1 MTDHQRRIN
10 QLQLDYDRLKRDFT
24 LTTLRLA
31 REFTEVKAQLD
42 ALIKMQGMEP
52 DSAPATPTQVEG

>member
-1 MTDHQRRIN
+1 MTDHQRRLH

-31 REFTEVKAQLD
+31 REFIEVKAQLD
-42 ALIKMQGMEP
+42 ALIKMQGVE
-52 DSAPATPTQVEG
+52 SGCAPAAPTPVEG